1 MQIHRVRMWSLSD
14 FSMNI
19 VPELEIEG
27 NWGAEVKLHGRKGNL
42 IRGKAFALVSGLF
55 AVAELRKELGW
66 KLNSQLRERAEE
78 TKMVKRLEW

>member
-1 MQIHRVRMWSLSD
+1 
-14 FSMNI
+14 
-19 VPELEIEG
+19 
-27 NWGAEVKLHGRKGNL
+27 L